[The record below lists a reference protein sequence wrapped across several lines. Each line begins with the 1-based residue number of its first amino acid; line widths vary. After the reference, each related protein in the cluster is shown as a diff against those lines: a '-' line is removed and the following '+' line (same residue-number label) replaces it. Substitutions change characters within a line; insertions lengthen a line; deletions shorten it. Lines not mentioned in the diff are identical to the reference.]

1 MPDAARNDETPE
13 STALV
18 PEGIAANSGGARAI
32 FGRYRVLARLGR
44 GGMAEVFVTAAEGA
58 AGVKK
63 LAVVKR
69 LRADLTKDEDPEAL
83 EAADRFRSMF
93 LAEAQLSARLNHPNI
108 VHTYEVGEERGSL
121 FIAMEYVEGQS
132 LHSLQSALL
141 RGGKGLPA
149 AMAVRVM
156 CEVLS
161 ALHYAH
167 ELTDITGEKL
177 VIVHRDVSP
186 QNVMLTYDG
195 GVKLVDFGVA
205 KASRTSTA
213 TEVGTI
219 KGKVRYM
226 APEQVAGS
234 TVDRRADIF
243 AVGVL
248 LWELLAQ
255 KRLTRGATDAQA
267 LLSLVKDDAPSLLV
281 EAPAVDPGVAAVVM
295 RALNRNPEQRY
306 QTALEMR
313 SALEGFLAESH
324 EHVTSESIGL
334 LVRNTFSSERERMAE
349 RVRNALARPAD
360 AEEDVVVDW
369 GGEVSIAE
377 SGASKPA
384 SRSGNRPISGSRQSE
399 LSHGGSRAENMTMP
413 TVTENPS
420 GFIAAPLPFVPSE
433 RAPVSRRRNPLVVP
447 LVAFL
452 AAVGGAGAVVFMFKD
467 RMNGGAA
474 TSQLAPTQES
484 RPATAEAPRPVG
496 PGPTEAAPTAAPP
509 SEESTPIARSGGAGS
524 TAASD
529 KAAEKWAKANKAAKE
544 AKSEPEP
551 APKASTPSTADSGE
565 KGFLTIDTY
574 PWTKV
579 TVNGRT
585 LGTTPLVKSAL
596 PAGTY
601 TVVLENPDEKISERV
616 TVTIKSG
623 ETVSKRL
630 AF

>member
-1 MPDAARNDETPE
+1 MSPAMRSNDRPDAMLA
-13 STALV
+13 SH
-18 PEGIAANSGGARAI
+18 GGSRAI

-69 LRADLTKDEDPEAL
+69 LRTDLTKDEDPESV
-83 EAADRFRSMF
+83 EAEERFRSMF

-132 LHSLQSALL
+132 LHALSSAL
-141 RGGKGLPA
+141 RRAGTAIPA
-149 AMAVRVM
+149 TMAVRIV

-161 ALHYAH
+161 GLHYAH
-167 ELTDITGEKL
+167 ELTDLGGERL

-205 KASRTSTA
+205 KASRSSAA
-213 TEVGTI
+213 TEVGTL

-226 APEQVAGS
+226 APEQVAGA

-255 KRLTRGATDAQA
+255 KRLVRGETDAQA
-267 LLSLVKDDAPSLLV
+267 LLSLVQDDAPSLLV
-281 EAPAVDPGVAAVVM
+281 ESPAIDPGLAAVVM
-295 RALNRNPEQRY
+295 RALSRSPEQRY
-306 QTALEMR
+306 QTAFEMR
-313 SALEGFLAESH
+313 VALQGIAVQSNEQAS
-324 EHVTSESIGL
+324 SESIGM
-334 LVRNTFSSERERMAE
+334 LVRTTFANDREKMAD
-349 RVRNALARPAD
+349 RVRTALARPAD
-360 AEEDVVVDW
+360 VEDDIVVDW
-369 GGEVSIAE
+369 GADQSIAD
-377 SGASKPA
+377 SGASKPPSRSA
-384 SRSGNRPISGSRQSE
+384 SRSIANRNDEP
-399 LSHGGSRAENMTMP
+399 A
-413 TVTENPS
+413 TVGAAGEYRDGLFSAPP
-420 GFIAAPLPFVPSE
+420 GFVQEPPA
-433 RAPVSRRRNPLVVP
+433 SRRRVSMVIP

-452 AAVGGAGAVVFMFKD
+452 AAVAGAGAVIFLFKD
-467 RMNGGAA
+467 QIDA
-474 TSQLAPTQES
+474 
-484 RPATAEAPRPVG
+484 
-496 PGPTEAAPTAAPP
+496 
-509 SEESTPIARSGGAGS
+509 GAGKGMPLATTGLAEERIVPAS
-524 TAASD
+524 AA
-529 KAAEKWAKANKAAKE
+529 
-544 AKSEPEP
+544 PEP
-551 APKASTPSTADSGE
+551 APAPELPSSVAPRAEPSATSSAGKGQADKNYEKWAAKNAKSRDSKPEPAEPPPRQTAAAPTEIGE

-585 LGTTPLVKSAL
+585 LGSTPLVKAPL
-596 PAGTY
+596 AAGTY
-601 TVVLENPDEKISERV
+601 TVTLENPDEKITERV
-616 TVTIKSG
+616 TITIKPG

>member
-1 MPDAARNDETPE
+1 MPDPARADDNPDAMPE
-13 STALV
+13 SVVA
-18 PEGIAANSGGARAI
+18 SQGGSRAI

-69 LRADLTKDEDPEAL
+69 LRADLTKDEDPEAV
-83 EAADRFRSMF
+83 EAGERFRNMF

-132 LHSLQSALL
+132 LHTLNSALQ
-141 RGGKGLPA
+141 RAGKAIPA
-149 AMAVRVM
+149 AMSVRVM

-167 ELTDITGEKL
+167 ELTDIGGERL

-205 KASRTSTA
+205 KASRSSVS
-213 TEVGTI
+213 TEVGTL

-226 APEQVAGS
+226 APEQVAGAN
-234 TVDRRADIF
+234 VDRRADIF

-255 KRLTRGATDAQA
+255 KRLTRGENDAQS
-267 LLSLVKDDAPSLLV
+267 LLSLVRDDAPSLLV
-281 EAPAVDPGVAAVVM
+281 EAPAVDPGLAAVVM
-295 RALNRNPEQRY
+295 RALNRNPDQRY

-313 SALEGFLAESH
+313 TALEGFLAETH

-334 LVRNTFSSERERMAE
+334 LVRTTFATEREKMAD
-349 RVRNALARPAD
+349 RVRKTLARPSHTD
-360 AEEDVVVDW
+360 EGIVVDW
-369 GGEVSIAE
+369 GAEHSIAD
-377 SGASKPA
+377 SGASKAPSRSA
-384 SRSGNRPISGSRQSE
+384 SRPILGSRDNP
-399 LSHGGSRAENMTMP
+399 LTLP
-413 TVTENPS
+413 TVTENLDGYIS
-420 GFIAAPLPFVPSE
+420 APLPFTPSPSQ
-433 RAPVSRRRNPLVVP
+433 RPQRRRTAFLIP

-452 AAVGGAGAVVFMFKD
+452 AAVGGAGGVMFMFKD
-467 RMNGGAA
+467 RMNSSSGV
-474 TSQLAPTQES
+474 TSQLTPPPEE
-484 RPATAEAPRPVG
+484 RGVAEAPRAAGSV
-496 PGPTEAAPTAAPP
+496 AAPLVAEPAPAPVASSVLVADPAGAAAKPQ
-509 SEESTPIARSGGAGS
+509 
-524 TAASD
+524 SD
-529 KAAEKWAKANKAAKE
+529 KNYEKWAAKNGKSGKDKGESPEPTKKE
-544 AKSEPEP
+544 ASVTP
-551 APKASTPSTADSGE
+551 AETGE

-579 TVNGRT
+579 TVNGRA
-585 LGTTPLVKSAL
+585 LGSTPLVKAPL
-596 PAGTY
+596 AAGAY
-601 TVVLENPDEKISERV
+601 TVVLENPDEKISEHV
-616 TVTIKSG
+616 TVTIKAG

>member
-1 MPDAARNDETPE
+1 MADPLRSDPHTDAMPD
-13 STALV
+13 
-18 PEGIAANSGGARAI
+18 GAVAGQDGSRAI

-69 LRADLTKDEDPEAL
+69 LRADLTRDEDPEAL
-83 EAADRFRSMF
+83 EAAERFRSMF

-132 LHSLQSALL
+132 LHMLNSALQ
-141 RGGKGLPA
+141 RAGKAIPA
-149 AMAVRVM
+149 AMSVRVM

-167 ELTDITGEKL
+167 ELTDMGGERL

-205 KASRTSTA
+205 KASRSSAA
-213 TEVGTI
+213 TEVGTL

-226 APEQVAGS
+226 APEQVAGAH
-234 TVDRRADIF
+234 VDRRADIF

-255 KRLTRGATDAQA
+255 KRLTRGENDAQS
-267 LLSLVKDDAPSLLV
+267 LLSLVRDDAPSLLA
-281 EAPAVDPGVAAVVM
+281 EAPAVDPGLAAVVM
-295 RALNRNPEQRY
+295 RALSRNPDERH

-313 SALEGFLAESH
+313 SALERFLAGTH
-324 EHVTSESIGL
+324 EHATSESIGL
-334 LVRNTFSSERERMAE
+334 LVRTTFAAEREKMAD
-349 RVRNALARPAD
+349 RVRKTLARPSHTD
-360 AEEDVVVDW
+360 EGIVVDW
-369 GGEVSIAE
+369 GAE
-377 SGASKPA
+377 HSVADSGASKPPSRSA
-384 SRSGNRPISGSRQSE
+384 SRPVAGREQPNP
-399 LSHGGSRAENMTMP
+399 LTMATVNENMGAYI
-413 TVTENPS
+413 S
-420 GFIAAPLPFVPSE
+420 APLPFTPSASQAL
-433 RAPVSRRRNPLVVP
+433 RSRRRSAFLIP

-452 AAVGGAGAVVFMFKD
+452 AAVGGAGAVIFLFKD
-467 RMNGGAA
+467 RMSSGSANL
-474 TSQLAPTQES
+474 QLAAPGEVLENPPSSTAADH
-484 RPATAEAPRPVG
+484 PVAEARPTG
-496 PGPTEAAPTAAPP
+496 TPTPELAAPTPTPP
-509 SEESTPIARSGGAGS
+509 DPVVVRKPGDIATDRGATKG
-524 TAASD
+524 
-529 KAAEKWAKANKAAKE
+529 AKYARNSKLDA
-544 AKSEPEP
+544 PEP
-551 APKASTPSTADSGE
+551 KREASVTPAEVGE

-579 TVNGRT
+579 TVNGRV
-585 LGTTPLVKSAL
+585 LGTTPLVKAPL
-596 PAGTY
+596 AAGSY
-601 TVVLENPDEKISERV
+601 TVVLENSDDKISERV
-616 TVTIKSG
+616 TVTIKPG
-623 ETVSKRL
+623 ETTSKRL

>member
-1 MPDAARNDETPE
+1 MADSVRNEDAPDRGGVPASVAAP
-13 STALV
+13 
-18 PEGIAANSGGARAI
+18 PRAI

-69 LRADLTKDEDPEAL
+69 LRADLTKDEDPEAV

-132 LHSLQSALL
+132 LHATQSALH
-141 RGGKGLPA
+141 RVGTSIPP
-149 AMAVRVM
+149 AMATRIV

-161 ALHYAH
+161 GLHYAH
-167 ELTDITGEKL
+167 ELTDIGGETL

-205 KASRTSTA
+205 KASRSSVS

-219 KGKVRYM
+219 KGKIRYM

-234 TVDRRADIF
+234 NVDRRADLY

-248 LWELLAQ
+248 LWELLAE
-255 KRLTRGATDAQA
+255 KRLVRGQNDAQA
-267 LLSLVKDDAPSLLV
+267 LLSLVQDDAPSLLV
-281 EAPAVDPGVAAVVM
+281 EAPAVDPGLAAVVM
-295 RALNRNPEQRY
+295 RALSRSPDQRF

-313 SALEGFLAESH
+313 SALEVYLAQSR
-324 EHVTSESIGL
+324 EHVTSETIGA
-334 LVRNTFSSERERMAE
+334 LVRTTFAAERERMAA
-349 RVRNALARPAD
+349 RVRKALSHD
-360 AEEDVVVDW
+360 SNHDEGIVVDW
-369 GGEVSIAE
+369 GGEPSAND
-377 SGASKPA
+377 SGASKPP
-384 SRSGNRPISGSRQSE
+384 SRSG
-399 LSHGGSRAENMTMP
+399 SRATPTRQEGTMP
-413 TVTENPS
+413 TVTTQVEGLLGPPPPFFPS
-420 GFIAAPLPFVPSE
+420 VAPRQRSSTFL
-433 RAPVSRRRNPLVVP
+433 VP

-452 AAVGGAGAVVFMFKD
+452 AALAGAFAVIFLSKGWLDSSPPVTQEL
-467 RMNGGAA
+467 AA
-474 TSQLAPTQES
+474 TIHETPAPVALAPVVPSVEPRVATPAPPVVAPG
-484 RPATAEAPRPVG
+484 RPSETERPV
-496 PGPTEAAPTAAPP
+496 ERA
-509 SEESTPIARSGGAGS
+509 
-524 TAASD
+524 AAS
-529 KAAEKWAKANKAAKE
+529 KGSSRAAARE
-544 AKSEPEP
+544 ARPDPAEVKREASAGAPE
-551 APKASTPSTADSGE
+551 AGE

-579 TVNGRT
+579 SVNGRT

-596 PAGTY
+596 PPGTY
-601 TVVLENPDEKISERV
+601 TVVLENPEDKISERV
-616 TVTIKSG
+616 TVTIKPG